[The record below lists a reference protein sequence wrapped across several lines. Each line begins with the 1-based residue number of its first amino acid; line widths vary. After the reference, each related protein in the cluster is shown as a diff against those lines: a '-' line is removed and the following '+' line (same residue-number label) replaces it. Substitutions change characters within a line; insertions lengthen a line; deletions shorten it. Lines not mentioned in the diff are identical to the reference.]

1 MTLIYYIIYFV
12 KIMNQKNSLDLNKSF
27 KDEDNPI
34 SLFKIWFDEAK
45 KSELNDPNALSL
57 ATSDSMG
64 APSVRM
70 VLLKS
75 FDNNGFVFYTNLNST
90 KSKAIRDNPIVSMC
104 FHWKSL
110 LRQIRITGKASNVSD
125 QEADVYYNS
134 RSYGSRIGAW
144 ASKQSSI
151 LNNRKE
157 LNKNIEDYKSKF
169 PNNDK
174 VPRPSHWSG
183 WNLKPSSIEFWL
195 DGDNRIHERLK
206 YTLNKS
212 VNWSKSLFSP

>member
-1 MTLIYYIIYFV
+1 
-12 KIMNQKNSLDLNKSF
+12 MNQKNSLGLNKSF

-34 SLFKIWFDEAK
+34 SLFKIWFEEAK

-57 ATSDSMG
+57 ATSDKNG
-64 APSVRM
+64 NPSVRM

-75 FDNNGFVFYTNLNST
+75 FDNSGFVFYTNLNSV
-90 KSKAIRDNPIVSMC
+90 KSKAIKGNPNVSMC

-110 LRQIRITGKASNVSD
+110 LRQIRIIGKATNVSD
-125 QEADVYYNS
+125 QEADEYYNS

-151 LNNRKE
+151 LNSREE
-157 LNKNIEDYKSKF
+157 LYNEIKVYKSKF

-183 WNLKPSSIEFWL
+183 WRVNPSEIEFWL

-206 YTLNKS
+206 YIKVNESWKKFLLN
-212 VNWSKSLFSP
+212 P

>member
-1 MTLIYYIIYFV
+1 
-12 KIMNQKNSLDLNKSF
+12 MNQKNSLGLNKSF

-34 SLFKIWFDEAK
+34 LLFKIWFEEAK

-57 ATSDSMG
+57 ATSDNKG
-64 APSVRM
+64 IPSVRM

-75 FDNNGFVFYTNLNST
+75 FDNSGFVFYTNLNSE
-90 KSKAIRDNPIVSMC
+90 KSKAINDNPNVSMC

-110 LRQIRITGKASNVSD
+110 FRQIRITGKAINVSE
-125 QEADVYYNS
+125 QEADEYYNS

-151 LNNRKE
+151 LNNREE
-157 LNKNIEDYKSKF
+157 LNNEIEFYKSKF
-169 PNNDK
+169 HKNDK

-183 WNLKPSSIEFWL
+183 WRVNPSEIEFWL

-206 YTLNKS
+206 YTKS
-212 VNWSKSLFSP
+212 SKGEWIRSLLSP

>member
-1 MTLIYYIIYFV
+1 
-12 KIMNQKNSLDLNKSF
+12 MNQKNSLGLNKSF

-34 SLFKIWFDEAK
+34 SLFKIWFEEAK

-57 ATSDSMG
+57 ATSDKNG
-64 APSVRM
+64 NPSVRM

-75 FDNNGFVFYTNLNST
+75 FDNSGFVFYTNLNSV
-90 KSKAIRDNPIVSMC
+90 KSKAIKSNPNVSMC

-110 LRQIRITGKASNVSD
+110 LRQIRIIGKATNVSD
-125 QEADVYYNS
+125 QEADEYYNS

-151 LNNRKE
+151 LNSREE
-157 LNKNIEDYKSKF
+157 LNNEIEVYKSKF
-169 PNNDK
+169 PNSDK

-183 WNLKPSSIEFWL
+183 WRVNPSEIEFWL

-206 YTLNKS
+206 YIKVNESWKKILLN
-212 VNWSKSLFSP
+212 P

>member
-1 MTLIYYIIYFV
+1 
-12 KIMNQKNSLDLNKSF
+12 MNQKNPLGLNKSF
-27 KDEDNPI
+27 KDEDNPFL
-34 SLFKIWFDEAK
+34 LFKIWFEEAK

-57 ATSDSMG
+57 ATSDKNG
-64 APSVRM
+64 NPSVRM

-75 FDNNGFVFYTNLNST
+75 FDNSGFVFYTNLNSV
-90 KSKAIRDNPIVSMC
+90 KSKAIKGNPNVSMC

-110 LRQIRITGKASNVSD
+110 LRQIRIIGKATNVSD
-125 QEADVYYNS
+125 QEADEYYNS

-151 LNNRKE
+151 LNSREE
-157 LNKNIEDYKSKF
+157 LNNEIKVYKSKF
-169 PNNDK
+169 PNSDK

-183 WNLKPSSIEFWL
+183 WRVNPSEIEFWL

-206 YTLNKS
+206 YIKINESWKKVLLN
-212 VNWSKSLFSP
+212 P

>member
-1 MTLIYYIIYFV
+1 
-12 KIMNQKNSLDLNKSF
+12 MNQKNSLDLNKSF

-34 SLFKIWFDEAK
+34 SLFKTWFEEAK

-57 ATSDSMG
+57 ATSDNKG
-64 APSVRM
+64 IPSVRM

-75 FDNNGFVFYTNLNST
+75 FDNSGFVFYTNLNSV
-90 KSKAIRDNPIVSMC
+90 KSKAIKDNPNVSMC

-110 LRQIRITGKASNVSD
+110 LRQIRIIGKAINVTD
-125 QEADVYYNS
+125 QEADEYYNS

-151 LNNRKE
+151 LNSREK
-157 LNKNIEDYKSKF
+157 LNNEIEFYKSKF

-183 WNLKPSSIEFWL
+183 WRVKPTEIEFWL
-195 DGDNRIHERLK
+195 VGDNRMHERLK
-206 YTLNKS
+206 YIKVNEIWKKVLLN
-212 VNWSKSLFSP
+212 P

>member
-1 MTLIYYIIYFV
+1 
-12 KIMNQKNSLDLNKSF
+12 MNQKNPFGLNKSF

-34 SLFKIWFDEAK
+34 SLFKIWFEEAK

-57 ATSDSMG
+57 ATSDKNG
-64 APSVRM
+64 NPSVRM

-75 FDNNGFVFYTNLNST
+75 FDNSGFVFYTNLNSV
-90 KSKAIRDNPIVSMC
+90 KSKAIKDNPNISMC

-110 LRQIRITGKASNVSD
+110 LRQIRIIGKATNVSD
-125 QEADVYYNS
+125 QEADEYYNS

-151 LNNRKE
+151 LNKREE
-157 LNKNIEDYKSKF
+157 LYNEIKVYKSKF
-169 PNNDK
+169 PNSDK

-183 WNLKPSSIEFWL
+183 WRVNPSEIEFWL

-206 YTLNKS
+206 YIKINKS
-212 VNWSKSLFSP
+212 WKKVLLNP